1 MNYVHLDFPLFLA
14 SMLYIYIF
22 YIYSIYSMYI
32 YIYIYYIILYLY
44 IYIILYYIILYHII
58 LYYFILYYIILFYI
72 YIYILY
78 SPAGSSIGS
87 CSPHLDVPRT
97 GARDQEAGRR
107 SWGFFS
113 YPLVMVI

>member
-1 MNYVHLDFPLFLA
+1 
-14 SMLYIYIF
+14 
-22 YIYSIYSMYI
+22 MYI
-32 YIYIYYIILYLY
+32 YILYYIIF

-58 LYYFILYYIILFYI
+58 LYYFILYYIILYI
-72 YIYILY
+72 YIFYTVQLGQ
-78 SPAGSSIGS
+78 ALAAVLR
-87 CSPHLDVPRT
+87 HLDVPRT